1 MKRFNENKDT
11 PAKKPKPTTP
21 KKTSPGT
28 RSNVSNDHGGQFKSN
43 LEIGMKVVC
52 KVEKSWLEGVV
63 TKINEKV
70 TREGIFLDDNGDEMK
85 TEFLFGKV
93 IQVTFEYSPL
103 VSQGMTI
110 NV

>member
-1 MKRFNENKDT
+1 
-11 PAKKPKPTTP
+11 
-21 KKTSPGT
+21 
-28 RSNVSNDHGGQFKSN
+28 
-43 LEIGMKVVC
+43 MKVVC
-52 KVEKSWLEGVV
+52 KVGKSWLEGVV